1 MDDFRL
7 ALLVEILLIS
17 LDSVII
23 RGLIRQIFKV
33 KLNSSFRPYYAI

>member
-23 RGLIRQIFKV
+23 RGVVRQILKV
-33 KLNSSFRPYYAI
+33 KLDSSFRPLYAI